1 MSKRYVGWQLP
12 ADSGPSGPQSGPPV
26 CATIVVSAA
35 HRPPAFPTMLQTEQW
50 SGAVAVLNV
59 LAALSLVAHS
69 GRVHP
74 GLIYEPQRRPSFRRE
89 TSSALVE
96 RLATM
101 SLRSVD
107 TDGDGHCLFHALCDQ
122 MLHHGL
128 FSVDDLRTIARQRF
142 TDGIRLDRRLCQ
154 YGQHCRHYQ
163 SACRICRL
171 RLASPSEIDSVIEQC
186 DMSSPLFRTIIAWS
200 LRHVMAKYLLAHR
213 NVTTGTVGHNATG
226 RVTLGDL
233 VVIESLAYRTT
244 SGNITLESLLERL
257 EYFATDFGGET
268 VLVAW
273 AQLFYP
279 PITDLPPLRRT
290 HCSTPQLT
298 VAFSSTHVHYSST
311 RQISYVNH
319 TRNHPRRAKQT
330 KHPKLMACLN
340 ALLRFCTNGVLCG
353 EPYE

>member
-1 MSKRYVGWQLP
+1 
-12 ADSGPSGPQSGPPV
+12 
-26 CATIVVSAA
+26 
-35 HRPPAFPTMLQTEQW
+35 
-50 SGAVAVLNV
+50 
-59 LAALSLVAHS
+59 
-69 GRVHP
+69 
-74 GLIYEPQRRPSFRRE
+74 
-89 TSSALVE
+89 
-96 RLATM
+96 
-101 SLRSVD
+101 
-107 TDGDGHCLFHALCDQ
+107 
-122 MLHHGL
+122 
-128 FSVDDLRTIARQRF
+128 
-142 TDGIRLDRRLCQ
+142 
-154 YGQHCRHYQ
+154 
-163 SACRICRL
+163 
-171 RLASPSEIDSVIEQC
+171 
-186 DMSSPLFRTIIAWS
+186 
-200 LRHVMAKYLLAHR
+200 MAKYLLAHR

-273 AQLFYP
+273 ASAFNVEIRVITDTPPHQLFYP